1 MKKDNQKIIPVEE
14 LGIHFDDRKVY
25 DLDQK
30 LFNGEITFEEYCQ
43 AIDKAWITCV
53 AFFNRLIF
61 ISFEYFGLKHS
72 FKHFKIFL
80 IFRF

>member
-43 AIDKAWITCV
+43 AIDQAWVILLCINILVTNTVGCGDL
-53 AFFNRLIF
+53 F
-61 ISFEYFGLKHS
+61 
-72 FKHFKIFL
+72 
-80 IFRF
+80 

>member
-43 AIDKAWITCV
+43 AIDKA
-53 AFFNRLIF
+53 
-61 ISFEYFGLKHS
+61 
-72 FKHFKIFL
+72 
-80 IFRF
+80 